1 MSIMLLPAP
10 IDPAAPDVIG
20 WRVGPG
26 LVRVDD
32 RPEDA
37 ELPAEL
43 HDLFERGVLRSVHVR
58 PGRIETRVGA
68 RTDVASAGPA
78 IRAALFEV
86 LSRPGGWPSADDAH
100 HTSRSDD
107 AADPAA
113 LVRSGAD
120 RELEAG
126 VREVL
131 DGEFGIYTASHGGH
145 VELVGVSQGVVT
157 VALTGRCHGCAAAE
171 VTLRD
176 NLAAR
181 LRRLPGYVDL
191 RTMDERAS
199 WNAGPC
205 DDGPREATFLARLPG
220 FRR

>member
-32 RPEDA
+32 RPEGA

-43 HDLFERGVLRSVHVR
+43 RDLHDRGVLRSVRVR
-58 PGRIETRVGA
+58 PGRIETTVGA
-68 RTDVASAGPA
+68 DTDVASAGPA
-78 IRAALFEV
+78 IRAALFDV
-86 LSRPGGWPSADDAH
+86 LSRPGGWPTADAENRVPG
-100 HTSRSDD
+100 SGD

-113 LVRSGAD
+113 LVRGGAD

-176 NLAAR
+176 NLAGR

-191 RTMDERAS
+191 RTIGEAAS
-199 WNAGPC
+199 CA
-205 DDGPREATFLARLPG
+205 DRPRGATFLGRLPG
-220 FRR
+220 LRR

>member
-1 MSIMLLPAP
+1 MLLPAP

-32 RPEDA
+32 SPEGS

-43 HDLFERGVLRSVHVR
+43 HALLDRGILRSVRVR
-58 PGRIETRVGA
+58 PGRIETTVGA
-68 RTDVASAGPA
+68 GTDTASAGPA
-78 IRAALFEV
+78 IRAALFDV
-86 LSRPGGWPSADDAH
+86 LSRPGGWPTADAERRVPGSDAAG
-100 HTSRSDD
+100 SDD
-107 AADPAA
+107 ALDPAA

-145 VELVGVSQGVVT
+145 VELIGVSQGVVT

-171 VTLRD
+171 VTLRG

-191 RTMDERAS
+191 RTIGEAAS
-199 WNAGPC
+199 C
-205 DDGPREATFLARLPG
+205 DDRPRGATFLGRLPG